1 MEARQAFAIALA
13 NELDL
18 DLNEQV
24 MAAIDRVLAALWLL
38 GFKIVSH
45 NGDQA

>member
-1 MEARQAFAIALA
+1 MEARQAFATALA
-13 NELDL
+13 NELGL

-45 NGDQA
+45 DGDQA

>member
-1 MEARQAFAIALA
+1 MEARRAFAIALA
-13 NELDL
+13 NELDI

-45 NGDQA
+45 DGG

>member
-1 MEARQAFAIALA
+1 MAARQAFAEAIA
-13 NELDL
+13 NELGL

-24 MAAIDRVLAALWLL
+24 MAGIDRILAALWLL

-45 NGDQA
+45 DGDQA

>member
-1 MEARQAFAIALA
+1 MEARRAFAIALA

-45 NGDQA
+45 DGG

>member
-1 MEARQAFAIALA
+1 MEARQAFAVALA

-18 DLNEQV
+18 DLDEQA

-38 GFKIVSH
+38 GFKIVSRH
-45 NGDQA
+45 GKA